1 MVMVK
6 EEDINAIRK
15 ACNIVDIISSYIPV
29 TLKGKDYKCVCPF
42 HDDHSPSMSISTSKQ
57 IYKCFSCGA
66 AGNVFTFVENYDHVS
81 FGEAVRIVAEKIGYN
96 LAGVVKQEIVYKYQ
110 KEYDLMDLVNK
121 YYENNINTK
130 SGLLAK
136 EYLHKRGLNDENIK
150 EFRIGVSTDEK
161 NVLTTL
167 LQKKGYQIDTLLN
180 LGLSGANGTDY
191 YDVFRGR
198 ITFPLC
204 DDKGHIVGYSARIYR
219 SEELAKYINTKE
231 TYIYK
236 KGDFL
241 YNYHLAREEAK
252 RLGKLIIVEGQ
263 MDAIRIYIN
272 GVKNVVALMGTAL
285 TNEQVNLIKALRCS
299 VILALDG
306 DSAGATATLK
316 NGEILIKAG
325 INVEV
330 VRISLKKDPDEYIL
344 SYGIESYMKNV
355 DNAISFFDFKLSAK
369 KADIN
374 VENSVELTGYINDA
388 LESIKDM
395 PDAIAR
401 EVALTKLANSV
412 DFDKEVLKERLN
424 ELVKLVPLTKEVFKQ
439 PVKEIESENI
449 LDRIS
454 KKILYYMLNDRKYV
468 ILYQEKIGFF
478 PNKIYRSIAN
488 EIVYFVNKNY
498 NICPAD
504 FISYISLNEELNNK
518 VLEIIQDEEE
528 VSDDNFLLCIKNYKK
543 QKDKIDIERLQQEL
557 RKELDRSKKLEIA
570 NRIREIKKGSVG

>member
-66 AGNVFTFVENYDHVS
+66 AGNVFTFVENYEHVS

-468 ILYQEKIGFF
+468 ISYQEKIGFF